1 MEFGSNGSVKTK
13 VILQLS
19 GLGLLMLVA
28 MVAGLFV
35 GSTNYSVWDTL
46 SIIFGGKGSTD
57 QQIFL
62 NIRLPRILYAAAVG
76 GGLSVS
82 GAILQALLK
91 NPLAEPYILG
101 ISSGAGFG
109 AILALAL
116 GLGLVFMQ
124 AFSFLGAMTVLFV
137 VFIIGKRFGEMDS
150 NVMLLSGVM
159 VGAFFSSAILVLM
172 ISLQDSLRTAVFW
185 MMGNLSL
192 AHPGALYFIL
202 PGVILITIYLTLI
215 SNQLNAL
222 ALGND
227 TAKSLGV
234 NVNFII
240 NTSYILTGLLISGLV
255 ASSGIIGFVGLL
267 IPHLCRLLFG
277 ADNRVIVPA
286 SFFTGAI
293 YLTLCDAIA
302 RTIAAPTEV
311 PIGAVTAF
319 IGAPIFIYLLRKR
332 FNIIK

>member
-1 MEFGSNGSVKTK
+1 MESSSYSLKAR
-13 VILQLS
+13 VIFQLTI
-19 GLGLLMLVA
+19 LFLLMVLA
-28 MVAGLFV
+28 MIAGLFV
-35 GSTNYSVWDTL
+35 GSADVPISEGLSVL
-46 SIIFGGKGSTD
+46 FGGAGSEAAR
-57 QQIFL
+57 QIIL
-62 NIRLPRILYAAAVG
+62 EIRLPRVLYAAIVG

-109 AILALAL
+109 AILSLSL

-124 AFSFLGAMTVLFV
+124 AFSFLGAMAVLFA
-137 VFIIGKRFGEMDS
+137 VFFIGKRFGALDS

-172 ISLQDSLRTAVFW
+172 ITLQDSLRTAVFW

-192 AHPGALYFIL
+192 AQPGMLYFII
-202 PGVILITIYLTLI
+202 PVVLIITLYLTLI
-215 SNQLNAL
+215 SNKLNAL
-222 ALGND
+222 ALGAD

-234 NVNFII
+234 NVPLVVNS
-240 NTSYILTGLLISGLV
+240 SYILTGLMISALV
-255 ASSGIIGFVGLL
+255 SASGIIGFVGLL
-267 IPHLCRLLFG
+267 IPHLCRLIFG
-277 ADNRVIVPA
+277 ADNRIIVPA
-286 SFFTGAI
+286 SFFAGAF
-293 YLTLCDAIA
+293 YLTLADAIA
-302 RTIAAPTEV
+302 RTIAAPTEI

-319 IGAPIFIYLLRKR
+319 IGAPIFIYLLRKS